1 LTGHGSIID
10 YGVLMLRLPA
20 DRMLD
25 EIVRARQCDGG
36 DRPPR
41 CRPARRVSSK
51 ARGGGWMS
59 MSYGGLP
66 TIQGNWEENFQQTEA
81 FVGGTLSRESFEQI
95 RDWVRTTLQKKPR
108 SVRESSQG
116 ESYRGTDTATCAA
129 RASALS
135 TASRSL
141 IASSSTIGSGA
152 VTSPGEI
159 AFLAMDL
166 DALGRPDL
174 GYAAAEGYQAYS
186 GDRGLWRMLP
196 FYHCYRAYVR
206 GKVLSFR
213 LDQPDIMPF
222 ERDRAAARAEA
233 FFDLALR
240 YASPLRQPTVILVSG
255 RSGTGKTALARAIA
269 AELGFRVVS
278 TDAVRAQLFGDLK
291 RPAEFGQGVY
301 TEDATARVY
310 EALLAKGKELLREDH
325 SVVLDGT
332 FLKERYRALAGE
344 MALGSGAHLRVIECR
359 LGPEEARR
367 RIEKRAHRDEGLSD
381 ANWQTYLHQQVD
393 PVPPD
398 ARYSWLT
405 LDAEPPLPV
414 CSRRPS
420 DWLRGR
426 DGEA

>member
-1 LTGHGSIID
+1 
-10 YGVLMLRLPA
+10 
-20 DRMLD
+20 
-25 EIVRARQCDGG
+25 
-36 DRPPR
+36 
-41 CRPARRVSSK
+41 
-51 ARGGGWMS
+51 
-59 MSYGGLP
+59 
-66 TIQGNWEENFQQTEA
+66 
-81 FVGGTLSRESFEQI
+81 VGGTLSRESFEQI
-95 RDWVRTTLQKKPR
+95 RDWVRTTLQTNRGAFENRVKENR
-108 SVRESSQG
+108 IVDGHGDVRCEG
-116 ESYRGTDTATCAA
+116 VCIVDG
-129 RASALS
+129 
-135 TASRSL
+135 
-141 IASSSTIGSGA
+141 ITIFDCIEFNDRFRCGDVA
-152 VTSPGEI
+152 GEI

-174 GYAAAEGYQAYS
+174 GYVAAEGYQAYS

-222 ERDRAAARAEA
+222 ERDRAAARASA
-233 FFDLALR
+233 FFDLAGR

-291 RPAEFGQGVY
+291 RPTEFGQGVY

-310 EALLAKGKELLREDH
+310 EALVAKGKELLREDH

-381 ANWQTYLHQQVD
+381 ANWQTYLHQQAD
-393 PVPPD
+393 PAPRD

-405 LDAEPPLPV
+405 LNTEPLLPV
-414 CSRRPS
+414 CSRRAS
-420 DWLRGR
+420 DWLRAR
-426 DGEA
+426 DGEE